1 MMRYLGALRGTGLL
15 RGENG
20 PLGRVDYEFDA
31 YLLRPGEVV
40 ASGEIRMSAHELN
53 EAFGRRDLS
62 LQTDDGHSL
71 GVRFSGKR
79 LSKTSNIAHADIRGG
94 LPDAKEWPR

>member
-1 MMRYLGALRGTGLL
+1 MMQYLGALRGTGLL
-15 RGENG
+15 RGETG
-20 PLGRVDYEFDA
+20 PLGRVNYELDA

-53 EAFGRRDLS
+53 EAFGRRNLS

-71 GVRFSGKR
+71 GLRFSGKR

-94 LPDAKEWPR
+94 LPDAKEWRR